1 MHTQISHMDS
11 HWPELRFAPF
21 QFNIDLNAVSSML
34 TTSFLTCQHL
44 PLLKNDSRFNTI
56 PNKDMLNFIYTIK
69 MV

>member
-1 MHTQISHMDS
+1 MDS

-21 QFNIDLNAVSSML
+21 QFNIDLNAVSSKL
-34 TTSFLTCQHL
+34 STLFLTYQHL
-44 PLLKNDSRFNTI
+44 PLLKNDSSFNTI